1 MANFTQIK
9 ILGIFDYCNDDLM
22 THVTHYVDDLI
33 NKEFKIEIVPIGGVT
48 FFRIIVDGEFV
59 TYTVRNLINSIN
71 NLIGNSNYDAVQV
84 ILTSTEGD
92 YKKYDVDGDHDI
104 NI

>member
-9 ILGIFDYCNDDLM
+9 ILGILDYCNDDLM
-22 THVTHYVDDLI
+22 THIVHYVDDTI
-33 NKEFKIEIVPIGGVT
+33 NEEFKIEIVPIDGIT

-59 TYTVRNLINSIN
+59 TYTVRKLINLIN

-84 ILTSTEGD
+84 ILTSDGEG
-92 YKKYDVDGDHDI
+92 KKYNVDGNHDI
-104 NI
+104 VI